1 MLLPSAPSSRRIL
14 ILDILSRVEQLTVI
28 FLGPQGSGKGTQVQ
42 LLKDYINSKDSAAV
56 LYFTAGTAL
65 RAFAA
70 GEGYTQE
77 RIRPLIAAG
86 KLIPTFITTSLFTTR
101 LINGLHGGEHI
112 ILDGFPRTVDQ
123 TADLETA
130 MQFYDRT
137 RVVVLHITLSDE
149 VARQRLAGR
158 GREDDTQEG
167 IEERLRWSHEE
178 AAAVNEWFKQHP
190 RYQFVDIN
198 GDQTIEEVHTEIMR
212 ALNVQ

>member
-1 MLLPSAPSSRRIL
+1 M
-14 ILDILSRVEQLTVI
+14 EQLTVI

-42 LLKDYINSKDSAAV
+42 LLKDYLNTKDPASV
-56 LYFTAGTAL
+56 LYFTAGTGL

-77 RIRPLIAAG
+77 RIRPLISAG
-86 KLIPTFITTSLFTTR
+86 KLIPTFITTNLFTSR
-101 LINGLHGGEHI
+101 LINGMHGEEHI

-123 TADLETA
+123 TPDLDTA
-130 MQFYDRT
+130 MDFYDRKK
-137 RVVVLHITLSDE
+137 VYVLHITLSDE

-158 GREDDTQEG
+158 GREDDTKEG

-178 AAAVNEWFKQHP
+178 AAAVSEWFKKHP

-198 GDQTIEEVHTEIMR
+198 GDQTIEQVHQDIMR
-212 ALNVQ
+212 ALNLE